1 MHMIYAISKNLFKYI
16 LLVTMAYMLFGEIMI
31 VQYKEA

>member
-1 MHMIYAISKNLFKYI
+1 MYMIYAISKDLFKYI
-16 LLVTMAYMLFGEIMI
+16 LLVTMADMLFGGIML